1 MADTDTNA
9 NRLNRIEEK
18 IDKMTDA
25 IVSLARVEEKIEDLE
40 TRRAEQHERM
50 NRLSGKIDNIETH
63 VTTLVEKVAYMQKFV
78 WIVLGTIATFLGAYF
93 TQYIS

>member
-1 MADTDTNA
+1 MSADTNA

-40 TRRAEQHERM
+40 TP
-50 NRLSGKIDNIETH
+50 NNTNG
-63 VTTLVEKVAYMQKFV
+63 
-78 WIVLGTIATFLGAYF
+78 
-93 TQYIS
+93 

>member
-1 MADTDTNA
+1 MSVDTNA

-50 NRLSGKIDNIETH
+50 NRLSGKIDNIEKH

-78 WIVLGTIATFLGAYF
+78 WIVLKKTHPILMKSY
-93 TQYIS
+93 YI